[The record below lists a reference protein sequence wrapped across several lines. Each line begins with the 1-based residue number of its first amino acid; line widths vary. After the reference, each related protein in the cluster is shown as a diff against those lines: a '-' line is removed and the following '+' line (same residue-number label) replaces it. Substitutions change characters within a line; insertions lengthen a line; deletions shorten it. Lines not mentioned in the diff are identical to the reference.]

1 MKAEKLLKAL
11 SEADEKYIR
20 EAAPQKDLE
29 EPETSHIVMVKRNY
43 GKWIGTAACVGAA
56 VGGIAAFGIFGGTG
70 NLNGGISPLASESGS
85 AQTVELTA
93 DEYTT
98 KAYEIPSEAPA
109 DYAELHVEELLDTGY
124 SDYIPLI
131 RPYGY
136 VLSETSEMQQRKDL
150 GFTSITLDFIKESG
164 ENGFQFIVTIYDEAI
179 PVSAGIINP
188 IALSD
193 LTPESLSDLSDYQ
206 PIYIDEKTEVT
217 LMGNLAEVSGQKL
230 YDMIM
235 SMPCT
240 GNTDPSYEE
249 TSADESAA
257 CKVYSLDELRNTE
270 CAEFIPPEFIPKS
283 CPDGYIMA
291 DTVEVSHGKM
301 IDCDDTNI
309 LFRFKKEDGSE
320 GFDLLII
327 SYGLEKNYVS
337 SSQAISKQEFSADS
351 LKNAGFSLNIDVDD
365 YTDIIISGNFH
376 DASEQELYDMI
387 MSIMP

>member
-136 VLSETSEMQQRKDL
+136 VLSEKKRP
-150 GFTSITLDFIKESG
+150 G
-164 ENGFQFIVTIYDEAI
+164 
-179 PVSAGIINP
+179 
-188 IALSD
+188 
-193 LTPESLSDLSDYQ
+193 
-206 PIYIDEKTEVT
+206 IYIYY
-217 LMGNLAEVSGQKL
+217 A
-230 YDMIM
+230 
-235 SMPCT
+235 
-240 GNTDPSYEE
+240 
-249 TSADESAA
+249 
-257 CKVYSLDELRNTE
+257 
-270 CAEFIPPEFIPKS
+270 
-283 CPDGYIMA
+283 
-291 DTVEVSHGKM
+291 
-301 IDCDDTNI
+301 
-309 LFRFKKEDGSE
+309 
-320 GFDLLII
+320 
-327 SYGLEKNYVS
+327 
-337 SSQAISKQEFSADS
+337 
-351 LKNAGFSLNIDVDD
+351 
-365 YTDIIISGNFH
+365 
-376 DASEQELYDMI
+376 
-387 MSIMP
+387 